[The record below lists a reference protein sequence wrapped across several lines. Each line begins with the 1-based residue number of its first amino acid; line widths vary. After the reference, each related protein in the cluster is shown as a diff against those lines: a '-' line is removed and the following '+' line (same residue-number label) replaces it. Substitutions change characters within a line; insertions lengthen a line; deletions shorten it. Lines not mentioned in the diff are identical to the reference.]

1 MTGVSTLERRE
12 PSPAVRPESGSAR
25 RSDGHHS
32 TAGIGRLVRLVLRR
46 DRLRIAMWC
55 TAIVGLILVTA
66 ASITGMYQTPAE
78 LETYGRLVRG
88 NSALIVQSGPGYGL
102 DDPTTGAVMMN
113 EVAIWTVI
121 GVSLMSV
128 FMTIRHTRTEEES
141 ERAELVR
148 AAPVG
153 RHAPLGA
160 AMIGVAI
167 ADAVVAIGSA
177 LALVAYGLPS
187 SGSIAFGLSI
197 FAAGMVFAGVA
208 AVAAQVAS
216 GSRAA
221 LAMGGVVLGL
231 SFVLRAI
238 GDVGNGVLS
247 WASPIGWAQSIRA
260 YADERWWVLA
270 LPVLATTGLVVAAV
284 ALADRRDFGAGL
296 VPQRPGPAAAGSRL
310 ASPFGLAVRLQR
322 ASVIGWASGAGL
334 IAFFYGIV
342 ADQAESMIQDDP
354 SLADFLAQL
363 AGASIT
369 DAFLAT
375 SVLILALI
383 VTGFTISSVLRLR
396 SEELAGR
403 TDGLL
408 ATAVARRRLALGHL
422 MVAVIGTVGIMLITG
437 ASLGLGFALV
447 SGDTSQIGRLL
458 AAALVMVPAM
468 LVIAGGTFALYGL
481 APRWSLVIWGFYAW
495 VMVAG
500 TLASVLQL
508 PGWALDLSPFQHVPA
523 LPAAPM
529 SWMPVAVLVMVALG
543 LVVVGL
549 VALDRRDMS

>member
-1 MTGVSTLERRE
+1 MTDVSTLERRE
-12 PSPAVRPESGSAR
+12 PPPAVRPDPASAGPTG
-25 RSDGHHS
+25 GHDS

-46 DRLRIAMWC
+46 DRLRIALWC
-55 TAIVGLILVTA
+55 AAIVGLIVVTA
-66 ASITGMYQTPAE
+66 ASITGLYQTPAE

-102 DDPTTGAVMMN
+102 DNPTTGAVMMN
-113 EVAIWTVI
+113 EVAISTII
-121 GVSLMSV
+121 GVSLLSV
-128 FMTIRHTRTEEES
+128 FMTTRHTRTEEES

-160 AMIGVAI
+160 ALIGVAI
-167 ADAVVAIGSA
+167 ADAMVAIGSA
-177 LALVAYGLPS
+177 LALVAYGLPL
-187 SGSIAFGLSI
+187 SGSVAFGLSI
-197 FAAGMVFAGVA
+197 FGAGMVFAGVA

-221 LAMGGVVLGL
+221 LALGGVVLGV
-231 SFVLRAI
+231 SFVLRAV
-238 GDVGNGVLS
+238 GDVGNGMLS
-247 WASPIGWAQSIRA
+247 WASPIGWAQAIRA

-270 LPVLATTGLVVAAV
+270 LPALATAGLVVSAV
-284 ALADRRDFGAGL
+284 ALANRRDFGAGL
-296 VPQRPGPAAAGSRL
+296 VPQRPGPAAAGPRL

-322 ASVIGWASGAGL
+322 ASVIGWAIGVGL
-334 IAFFYGIV
+334 IAFFYGVV
-342 ADQAESMIQDDP
+342 ADQAESMIQDNPD
-354 SLADFLAQL
+354 LADFFAQL

-375 SVLILALI
+375 SVLILALMA
-383 VTGFTISSVLRLR
+383 TGFTISSVLRLR

-403 TDGLL
+403 TDALL
-408 ATAVARRRLALGHL
+408 ATAVDRRRLALAHL
-422 MVAVIGTVGIMLITG
+422 MVAVIGTVGIMSITG

-447 SGDTSQIGRLL
+447 SGDTSQIVRML

-468 LVIAGGTFALYGL
+468 LVTAGVTFALYGL
-481 APRWSLVIWGFYAW
+481 VPRGSLVIWGFYAW

-500 TLASVLQL
+500 MLATVLQL
-508 PGWALDLSPFQHVPA
+508 PGWSLDLSPFQHVPA
-523 LPAAPM
+523 LPAATM
-529 SWMPVAVLVMVALG
+529 SWTPVAVLLVVALG
-543 LVVVGL
+543 LVVAGL